1 MKRRKARENA
11 AGPRYTR
18 QVFRRGMGPGLSR
31 RASCLTFALSLGL
44 VAAASAGSTG
54 CKCGSEPSR
63 AAPGAPS
70 LRLYVMSS
78 VAGALEPC
86 GCVKDMLGG
95 ADHAA
100 AYIASQS
107 GAAPSSLVVGA
118 GPMLFLNA
126 RADAARDTQV
136 SFKADALADAHKVLR
151 L

>member
-1 MKRRKARENA
+1 MTA
-11 AGPRYTR
+11 
-18 QVFRRGMGPGLSR
+18 
-31 RASCLTFALSLGL
+31 
-44 VAAASAGSTG
+44 
-54 CKCGSEPSR
+54 CKCGSEPTS
-63 AAPGAPS
+63 ASPGSPA

-107 GAAPSSLVVGA
+107 AAVPNALTVGA

-126 RADAARDTQV
+126 RPDPARDTQAA
-136 SFKADALADAHKVLR
+136 FKADAL
-151 L
+151 

>member
-1 MKRRKARENA
+1 MKRRASLALRLRPVTALA
-11 AGPRYTR
+11 ALATPLLA
-18 QVFRRGMGPGLSR
+18 V
-31 RASCLTFALSLGL
+31 AL
-44 VAAASAGSTG
+44 AGVGTSG
-54 CKCGSEPSR
+54 CKCGSEPTPAS
-63 AAPGAPS
+63 ASANHGVPS

-107 GAAPSSLVVGA
+107 AAVPHALTVGA

-126 RADAARDTQV
+126 RPDAAHG
-136 SFKADALADAHKVLR
+136 KAPTS
-151 L
+151 